1 MASDLEVLIL
11 IPSRFTLGCKPPQYM
26 LKVWTYCRQCEP
38 SSCSGRTDT
47 EQPLAKAP
55 GPHTRGAPPTDTVE
69 CLLQIHKAHVDWLG
83 KLP

>member
-1 MASDLEVLIL
+1 
-11 IPSRFTLGCKPPQYM
+11 M
-26 LKVWTYCRQCEP
+26 LKGNPAGVQHALGTGLTYCRQCEP
-38 SSCSGRTDT
+38 SSCSGRTET

-55 GPHTRGAPPTDTVE
+55 GPHTRGALPTEYHMKDTVE